1 MLFRSKD
8 DSRLNVRKKEY
19 LSKLKIQPPLLILD
33 RQLKIPLSSK
43 IFKDTSRQIY
53 IFSSINT
60 NKKYKSNV
68 ILVKTP
74 SNNQKLNLKFIIKYV
89 ASQNINNIFVESG
102 PNLLSS
108 LITDN
113 LVDEFLFYIA
123 PKILGNNSKSFNS
136 ITHINKLSQKID
148 YHINYIEQI
157 NNDLKMSLT
166 K

>member
-1 MLFRSKD
+1 MNHFIYQLFVKINLWFTGSDVMTGYRFWKKFSD
-8 DSRLNVRKKEY
+8 IFFNERMVLN
-19 LSKLKIQPPLLILD
+19 LI
-33 RQLKIPLSSK
+33 SSL
-43 IFKDTSRQIY
+43 FFEA

>member
-1 MLFRSKD
+1 M
-8 DSRLNVRKKEY
+8 
-19 LSKLKIQPPLLILD
+19 PA
-33 RQLKIPLSSK
+33 
-43 IFKDTSRQIY
+43 
-53 IFSSINT
+53 FSS
-60 NKKYKSNV
+60 SNLNESNSD
-68 ILVKTP
+68 ISKTQ
-74 SNNQKLNLKFIIKYV
+74 SNNQKLSLEFIIKYV
-89 ASQNINNIFVESG
+89 AKQNNNNIFIESG

-136 ITHINKLSQKID
+136 ITYINKLSQKID
-148 YHINYIEQI
+148 YHINYTEQI